1 MFALSTGVPTM
12 GVAMLDQPAPH
23 VTPRKERERLAE
35 YLKWE
40 IPPKEDQAMPKLV
53 SIAVEHKDFYVAV
66 DEDGQVWTGS
76 LKRSSEGG
84 SFYIEW
90 KPLGSKFPK
99 EGDR

>member
-1 MFALSTGVPTM
+1 
-12 GVAMLDQPAPH
+12 
-23 VTPRKERERLAE
+23 
-35 YLKWE
+35 
-40 IPPKEDQAMPKLV
+40 MPKLV

-66 DEDGQVWTGS
+66 DEDGQVWTGG